1 MFFSRGFAV
10 VTKNGIYHSTV
21 VQNTVK
27 PLKKVPDLVD
37 LFFFDAPPQCYWWK
51 KVEKEKKWKFPSQMH
66 FHSTPT
72 VGTI

>member
-37 LFFFDAPPQCYWWK
+37 LFFDAPPQCYWWK
-51 KVEKEKKWKFPSQMH
+51 KVEKEKKVEIS
-66 FHSTPT
+66 
-72 VGTI
+72 